1 MHNLQSP
8 ISNLQSAQP
17 KEATRGNP
25 SFVWRA
31 GQERRL
37 NMLNT
42 AAPLANKRVLE
53 FGCGLGTYMR
63 EMRRFTPHVF
73 GFDVEVERLIDG
85 KRKGVV
91 SELGGM
97 LAGVGERLPF
107 ADNAFDVVFTNEVL
121 EHVQD
126 DRQAAREIA
135 RVLRPGGRSVNFVPN
150 RLYFFETHGIY
161 WRGEYQ
167 FGNKLFVNWLPTPLR
182 DKLAPHVRAYTSAG
196 IRGIFAGTALQVV
209 QHTQVYGGFDNFV
222 ARLGSAGKVLR
233 SFWQGLESSPL
244 RAFGLS
250 HFVVLEKQ
258 KV

>member
-1 MHNLQSP
+1 MN
-8 ISNLQSAQP
+8 QP

-37 NMLNT
+37 RMLNA
-42 AAPLANKRVLE
+42 AAPLADRRVLE
-53 FGCGLGTYMR
+53 FGCGLGMYMR

-73 GFDVEVERLIDG
+73 GFDVEIDRLIDG

-91 SELGGM
+91 GEPSGM
-97 LAGVGERLPF
+97 LAGVGEQLPF
-107 ADNAFDVVFTNEVL
+107 ADNSFDVVFTNEVL

-126 DRQAAREIA
+126 DAQAAREIA

-161 WRGEYQ
+161 WQGKYQ
-167 FGNKLFVNWLPTPLR
+167 FGNKLFVNWLPDVLR
-182 DKLAPHVRAYTSAG
+182 NKLAPHVRAYTHAG
-196 IRGIFAGTALQVV
+196 IRHIFAGTPMQVV
-209 QHTQVYGGFDNFV
+209 QHTQVYGGFDNLV
-222 ARLGSAGKVLR
+222 ARLGPAGKLLR
-233 SFWQGLESSPL
+233 SFWQGLEASPL

-250 HFVVLEKQ
+250 HFIVLQKQ
-258 KV
+258 R

>member
-1 MHNLQSP
+1 MSPNLQSP
-8 ISNLQSAQP
+8 ISDLASKQP

-37 NMLNT
+37 NMLNA
-42 AAPLANKRVLE
+42 AAPLAGKRVLE

-85 KRKGVV
+85 KRKGVD
-91 SELGGM
+91 GM

-107 ADNAFDVVFTNEVL
+107 ADNSFDVVFTNEVL

-126 DRQAAREIA
+126 DAQAAHELA

-161 WRGEYQ
+161 WRGEYK

-182 DKLAPHVRAYTSAG
+182 DKLAPHVRAYTAAG
-196 IRGIFAGTALQVV
+196 IRGIFAGTPLRVV

-233 SFWQGLESSPL
+233 SFWQGLESSPM

-250 HFVVLEKQ
+250 HFIVLEKQ
-258 KV
+258 VEKRG

>member
-1 MHNLQSP
+1 MPLNLQPLIPNPVS
-8 ISNLQSAQP
+8 SEP

-37 NMLNT
+37 MMLNA
-42 AAPLANKRVLE
+42 AAPLAGKRVLE
-53 FGCGLGTYMR
+53 FGCGIGTYMR
-63 EMRRFTPHVF
+63 EMRRFTPQVF
-73 GFDVEVERLIDG
+73 GFDVEIERLIEG
-85 KRKGVV
+85 RHNGVA
-91 SELGGM
+91 GM
-97 LAGVGERLPF
+97 LGGVGERLPF
-107 ADNAFDVVFTNEVL
+107 ADSAFDVVFTNEVL

-126 DRQAAREIA
+126 DRQAAHEIA

-167 FGNKLFVNWLPTPLR
+167 FGNKLFVNWLPTALR

-196 IRGIFAGTALQVV
+196 IRSIFAGTPLQVV

-233 SFWQGLESSPL
+233 SFWQGLEASPL

-250 HFVVLEKQ
+250 HFIVLEKQ
-258 KV
+258 K